1 MTGVDK
7 AEGMGLSSPQCWC
20 VLWKKTAAGDHIFV
34 PAVDEHGIRNTGTG
48 SLKIFV
54 HHGPPLL

>member
-1 MTGVDK
+1 VFYGK
-7 AEGMGLSSPQCWC
+7 RPRP
-20 VLWKKTAAGDHIFV
+20 DHIFV